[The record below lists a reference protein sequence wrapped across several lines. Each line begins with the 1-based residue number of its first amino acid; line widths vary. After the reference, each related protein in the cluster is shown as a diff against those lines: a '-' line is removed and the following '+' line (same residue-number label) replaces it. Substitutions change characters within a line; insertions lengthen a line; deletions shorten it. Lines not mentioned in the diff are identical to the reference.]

1 MKNLFVFLFLCNFL
15 LLCHAHGGGNYE
27 HSDMLASMKPGD
39 KAVLLM
45 VHFGTTH
52 DDTRALTIDAINAK
66 AQAAFPELKFQEAY
80 TSRIIIRRLKER
92 GITKLTPLDAML
104 KLRSEGYTHL
114 IVQSTNIIDGVEM
127 ESLRRD
133 VESALPFFKEIR
145 VGTPLL
151 YSIED
156 AEKVASILWNR
167 YNAPAQSKKAT
178 K

>member
-1 MKNLFVFLFLCNFL
+1 
-15 LLCHAHGGGNYE
+15 
-27 HSDMLASMKPGD
+27 
-39 KAVLLM
+39 M

-133 VESALPFFKEIR
+133 VENALPFFKEIR

-156 AEKVASILWNR
+156 AEKVASILGEPLQR
-167 YNAPAQSKKAT
+167 PGTKQESYQRTLRPCGATAPIPPVPPST
-178 K
+178 VRWTIC